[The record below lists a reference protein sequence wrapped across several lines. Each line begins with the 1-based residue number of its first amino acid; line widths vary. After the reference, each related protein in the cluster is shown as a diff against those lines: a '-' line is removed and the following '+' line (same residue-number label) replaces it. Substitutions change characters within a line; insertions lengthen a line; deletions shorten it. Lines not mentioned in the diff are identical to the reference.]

1 MCFHAQQCAE
11 KYLKAFLVLKGVDF
25 PRNHDI
31 ETLVARLPEGIDVGL
46 SATEQRRLTTYAT
59 VTRYPG
65 DYEPISLEEA
75 RQTVRIARRVRRA
88 IRRHLPKAALGKRRV
103 R

>member
-1 MCFHAQQCAE
+1 M
-11 KYLKAFLVLKGVDF
+11 LKGVDF
-25 PRNHDI
+25 FRNHDI
-31 ETLVARLPEGIDVGL
+31 EALVALLPKGIDVGL

-75 RQTVRIARRVRRA
+75 QEAVKIARRVRRA
-88 IRRHLPKAALGKRRV
+88 IRRYLPKEVLKKRK
-103 R
+103 